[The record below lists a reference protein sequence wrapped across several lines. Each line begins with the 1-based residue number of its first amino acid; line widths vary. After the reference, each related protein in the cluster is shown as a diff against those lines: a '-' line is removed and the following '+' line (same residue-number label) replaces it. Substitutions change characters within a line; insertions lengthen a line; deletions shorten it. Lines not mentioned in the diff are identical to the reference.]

1 MVSTQFY
8 AAQRRLGYGCIALSS
23 LLMVTAIIMLGVHTR
38 IARKKYMGH
47 KKSRALIYG
56 SWGLLLVSSVLLC
69 LGMLLSLINVNRAEK
84 EDHYG
89 QHTLAAPPPPP
100 AAGIAQSGAYA
111 QPTVAPGTYRSAQT
125 PPPPP
130 PAPAPAASPHAR
142 NDDAEV
148 HVQFPQP
155 TQ

>member
-1 MVSTQFY
+1 FY
-8 AAQRRLGYGCIALSS
+8 AAQRRLGYGCIILSS
-23 LLMVTAIIMLGVHTR
+23 VLMVAAIIMLGVHTR
-38 IARKKYMGH
+38 ISRKKYMGH

-56 SWGLLLVSSVLLC
+56 SWGLLLVSSVLLS

-89 QHTLAAPPPPP
+89 QHTLAAPPPPATTVQP
-100 AAGIAQSGAYA
+100 GAYA
-111 QPTVAPGTYRSAQT
+111 QPAAATGTYRSAHT
-125 PPPPP
+125 PPPP
-130 PAPAPAASPHAR
+130 PAPAAGASPQTR